1 MEAKENP
8 MIYRGYELEQKTLL
22 VGWQV
27 TIRKEDVFVR
37 HGSVC
42 KKLELALDEAHEFV
56 DGLITADASGSLP
69 VAP

>member
-1 MEAKENP
+1 M
-8 MIYRGYELEQKTLL
+8 MYRGYDLEQKSLM

-42 KKLELALDEAHEFV
+42 SKLEMALDEAHGFV
-56 DGLITADASGSLP
+56 DGLITAGTSGSP
-69 VAP
+69 SVAS

>member
-1 MEAKENP
+1 M
-8 MIYRGYELEQKTLL
+8 MYRGYELEEKSLM

-42 KKLELALDEAHEFV
+42 KKLEMALDEAHGVV
-56 DGLITADASGSLP
+56 DGLITADADGSLP
-69 VAP
+69 VAS

>member
-1 MEAKENP
+1 M
-8 MIYRGYELEQKTLL
+8 MYRGYDLEQKSLM

-42 KKLELALDEAHEFV
+42 SKLETALDEAHGFV
-56 DGLITADASGSLP
+56 DGLITAGTNDSLP
-69 VAP
+69 ATS

>member
-1 MEAKENP
+1 
-8 MIYRGYELEQKTLL
+8 MIYRGYDLEQKSLM

-42 KKLELALDEAHEFV
+42 SKLEMALDEAHGFV
-56 DGLITADASGSLP
+56 DGLITAGATSSLP
-69 VAP
+69 VAS